1 MGELPRDRRQTP
13 ATCRAA
19 SWPRSGRP
27 TRGRIAWTIRS
38 RRRRTIRRAF
48 CRRATAACS
57 RQPRRWRRGSTG
69 TSPSR
74 TRRSTWSGTR
84 TPGRSIIS
92 RLVGD
97 PTVPRLVPPRLAHRR
112 STPQVH
118 STIMVS
124 IMPPPSLSSFGI
136 NFAGRRICAD
146 KIFHVFPLLLF
157 TSPCH
162 ALHSR
167 IPWILISYH
176 GERERSCILE
186 SGHASR
192 VTHPP
197 IGNAVQRNCGTR
209 TRNTRRLSPW
219 DPAVRE
225 IYRLDDNRPPPAPP
239 SPLPPALL
247 LHLMIFLV

>member
-124 IMPPPSLSSFGI
+124 IMPPPFL
-136 NFAGRRICAD
+136 
-146 KIFHVFPLLLF
+146 PLE
-157 TSPCH
+157 
-162 ALHSR
+162 
-167 IPWILISYH
+167 LISLEEGFVLIKYSTCSLCCYLHPRATPYIH
-176 GERERSCILE
+176 GFH
-186 SGHASR
+186 G
-192 VTHPP
+192 
-197 IGNAVQRNCGTR
+197 
-209 TRNTRRLSPW
+209 
-219 DPAVRE
+219 
-225 IYRLDDNRPPPAPP
+225 
-239 SPLPPALL
+239 
-247 LHLMIFLV
+247 F